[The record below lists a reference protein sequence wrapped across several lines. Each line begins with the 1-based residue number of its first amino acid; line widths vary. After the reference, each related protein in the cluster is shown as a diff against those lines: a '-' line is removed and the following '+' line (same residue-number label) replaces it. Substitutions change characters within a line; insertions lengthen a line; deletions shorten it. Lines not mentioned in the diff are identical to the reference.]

1 MLPRS
6 SMTPRGSP
14 PPVMGKAR
22 APLSPCFD
30 ETVSST
36 NLSSSGGSPVHTG
49 LFSAQARPGRPS
61 PRMKLVRRHASAK
74 PSGAASGRCQTS
86 MQRNVS
92 SPATQNTATCQPRF
106 SPSVLKTRAAASSRS
121 STSASK
127 PSIACWAA
135 KIWRLLCCCL
145 LLSDSVRVNL
155 LLASRRRSKRSLVSA
170 ASRRALRSLAR
181 DSASSC
187 SRRSTS
193 TPRLPAAQVLQ
204 SDVRLLGSLVL
215 AIHYLADDE
224 HAPCDAIAFDRS
236 APGLEASQGSVLAP
250 DGEPHGE

>member
-1 MLPRS
+1 LLPNS
-6 SMTPRGSP
+6 SMTPRGPP

-22 APLSPCFD
+22 APLSLHSD
-30 ETVSST
+30 ETISST
-36 NLSSSGGSPVHTG
+36 NLSSRGGSPVHTG
-49 LFSAQARPGRPS
+49 LFSVQALPGRPS
-61 PRMKLVRRHASAK
+61 PRMKPVRRHASAK

-106 SPSVLKTRAAASSRS
+106 SPSVLKTRVAASSRP
-121 STSASK
+121 SASAST
-127 PSIACWAA
+127 PSMACWAA
-135 KIWRLLCCCL
+135 RFWRLVCCCL

-187 SRRSTS
+187 SRPLYLDASAS
-193 TPRLPAAQVLQ
+193 GGPGVP
-204 SDVRLLGSLVL
+204 VRLSHIRV
-215 AIHYLADDE
+215 
-224 HAPCDAIAFDRS
+224 S
-236 APGLEASQGSVLAP
+236 SPGHPLPRV
-250 DGEPHGE
+250 

>member
-1 MLPRS
+1 
-6 SMTPRGSP
+6 MTPRGPP

-22 APLSPCFD
+22 APLSLHSD
-30 ETVSST
+30 ETISST
-36 NLSSSGGSPVHTG
+36 NLSSRGGSPVHTG
-49 LFSAQARPGRPS
+49 LFSVQALPGRPS

-92 SPATQNTATCQPRF
+92 SPATHNTATCQPRF
-106 SPSVLKTRAAASSRS
+106 SPSVLKTLAA
-121 STSASK
+121 
-127 PSIACWAA
+127 
-135 KIWRLLCCCL
+135 
-145 LLSDSVRVNL
+145 
-155 LLASRRRSKRSLVSA
+155 RRRSKRSLVSA

-193 TPRLPAAQVLQ
+193 TPQLPAAQVFQ
-204 SDVRLLGSLVL
+204 SDFRILGSLVL

-224 HAPCDAIAFDRS
+224 HAPRDAIAFDRS

-250 DGEPHGE
+250 DVEPHGERLSPGSPRGRRRLRR